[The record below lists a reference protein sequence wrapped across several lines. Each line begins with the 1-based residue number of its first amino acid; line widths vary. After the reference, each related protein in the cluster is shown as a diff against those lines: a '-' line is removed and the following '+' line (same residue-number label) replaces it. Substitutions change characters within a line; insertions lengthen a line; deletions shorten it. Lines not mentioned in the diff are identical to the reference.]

1 MSVHMTCPAF
11 SVVIPDGSL
20 AMGGELYTGA
30 IA

>member
-1 MSVHMTCPAF
+1 MTRLAF

-20 AMGGELYTGA
+20 AMGGELHTEA